1 MIVTLAPTQSFA
13 RINGV
18 MCRRW
23 AGMTSGGVVVAA
35 WVARVMPLTLDP
47 RELMA
52 FDEALIETPP
62 TFEVIDELSA
72 RA

>member
-23 AGMTSGGVVVAA
+23 CGVTMHGVEVVA
-35 WVARVMPLTLDP
+35 WIARVMPLTLDP
-47 RELMA
+47 NALKA
-52 FDEALIETPP
+52 FDEALHETEAPKIEAA
-62 TFEVIDELSA
+62 E
-72 RA
+72 